1 MALSRTIISGLSPD
15 PWGLSDFTAYLSRN
29 HCLENLQF
37 VQDAS
42 RYRVCYAEIVGGN
55 RIPRASLRCHYDYL
69 QALWEGLLGTYI
81 RPNGHREVNLP
92 SEVSDRLL
100 GFRSSDFLP
109 HPSEL
114 DDAVEIVHQLMEDS
128 ILPGFMNSH
137 MSLEKPGDRGRG
149 KRRGTSGRDRRK
161 ISTSSPELDHRRKL
175 QVSGASG
182 LRASGDAFYARR
194 HSIGGAEPS
203 PRSHLLRRT
212 IEVFDHTVCGVRGMR
227 WLKPPIEKDGEADV
241 EIRTSD
247 QYVSAKSLG

>member
-1 MALSRTIISGLSPD
+1 MSSLASIISGLSPD

-42 RYRVCYAEIVGGN
+42 RYRVCYSEIVGGN

-81 RPNGHREVNLP
+81 RTNGHREVNLP

-128 ILPGFMNSH
+128 ILPGFLNSH
-137 MSLEKPGDRGRG
+137 MSLEKPGDRGRVNG
-149 KRRGTSGRDRRK
+149 GELAAEIGERSQRRAQNWTTGESCKLAGPPDCGLPVCEGT
-161 ISTSSPELDHRRKL
+161 E
-175 QVSGASG
+175 
-182 LRASGDAFYARR
+182 
-194 HSIGGAEPS
+194 
-203 PRSHLLRRT
+203 
-212 IEVFDHTVCGVRGMR
+212 GMEDMEGT
-227 WLKPPIEKDGEADV
+227 PFMHAA
-241 EIRTSD
+241 T
-247 QYVSAKSLG
+247 Q